1 MTAHWFM
8 PAKVFSVMLI
18 GAAVALQSTCA
29 LWAADAPQEEQAA
42 KPQMPRAVNAADPAV
57 RAILG
62 SQPSSPAQCVQAAM
76 ALNTLGEIELAR
88 WFLKQAIDA
97 NLQQEQLAA
106 LAQEFGSG
114 TFLAMASRTQLQ
126 PEGRQLGE
134 AVLEAANRRWRDPQL
149 VDSLIRQLSDP
160 AEQKR
165 ADALR
170 GLLRAGPA
178 AAGALVD
185 ALADP
190 ARATDRPVL
199 RGALMHFGDDAVE
212 PLVALLDQSDPA
224 LQALAA
230 HMLVLLKADRAAL
243 ELLAVGYDPAAE
255 PQVQKA
261 ALEAFRQ
268 LARHA
273 PTALEASRLL
283 CEKAQQYFDG
293 KVPVR
298 GDVLGRVELWRWD
311 AATKKCVMEIFATED
326 AARYLAAR
334 LARKAAAISPGNRQ
348 AQLLRLATMFEL
360 AAYENQLKPLPEPAL
375 LEMAAGKSIEELQAV
390 LAWTMETGH
399 PAAAT
404 VAAQAIGMLAGKAR
418 AAGTAEATLGQQ
430 LIHYGSQPTPL
441 VMALRYPDR
450 RLRITAAET
459 VVRLQP
465 DRPFAGASYLPE
477 TLAFFAGYSGVRRVL
492 SAAPSVTLAH
502 DNAAWLVK
510 DGMHVDIATSGRD
523 ALQRLLACPD
533 YELVLIDACIDQPG
547 LDHLMQQLRRD
558 PRTADLRVGIVAR
571 ADHFQAAER
580 TASQYPLTAD
590 LVRTHNEADF
600 RHQIA
605 RVTTMGQR
613 EFVDHQLRQQQALKA
628 LELLAQLASQRR
640 SLFDPKQVEPAVLA
654 AMGNPAS
661 RQAAIAVAE
670 LMPTRQSQVALV
682 ELASR
687 LEEPLAARQ
696 SAARAFTRSAQRH
709 GILLTSAEIYRQ
721 YERYN
726 QSADLDAETQKV
738 LGALLDAIEA
748 PTEHLRTAAAGRTQ

>member
-1 MTAHWFM
+1 MTGRWFM
-8 PAKVFSVMLI
+8 PAKVFAVMLI
-18 GAAVALQSTCA
+18 GAAIALQSACA
-29 LWAADAPQEEQAA
+29 LWAAEAPQDDQAA
-42 KPQMPRAVNAADPAV
+42 RPQMPRAVNAADPAV

-62 SQPSSPAQCVQAAM
+62 AQPSSPAQCVQAAM
-76 ALNTLGEIELAR
+76 SLNSLGEIDLAR
-88 WFLKQAIDA
+88 WFLKQVIDA
-97 NLQQEQLAA
+97 NLQPEQLAT

-114 TFLAMASRTQLQ
+114 TFMAMASRAQLQ
-126 PEGRQLGE
+126 PEGLQLAE

-149 VDSLIRQLSDP
+149 VSTLIGQLSDP
-160 AEQKR
+160 VPQKR
-165 ADALR
+165 EDAVR

-190 ARATDRPVL
+190 ARATDGPVL

-224 LQALAA
+224 LQTLAVR
-230 HMLVLLKADRAAL
+230 MLVMLKADRAAP
-243 ELLAVGYDPAAE
+243 ELLALCYDPAAE
-255 PQVQKA
+255 PPVQKA

-268 LARHA
+268 LARYT
-273 PTALEASRLL
+273 PTAVEASRLL
-283 CEKAQQYFDG
+283 CQKSRQYFDG
-293 KVPVR
+293 KIPVR

-311 AATKKCVMEIFATED
+311 PTARKCVRETVATED
-326 AARYLAAR
+326 AARYFAAR
-334 LARKAAAISPGNRQ
+334 LARKAGAISPGNRQ
-348 AQLLRLATMFEL
+348 AELLRLATMFEQ
-360 AAYENQLKPLPEPAL
+360 AAYQNQLKPVPAGAL
-375 LEMAAGKSIEELQAV
+375 LEMVVGKSIDELQAV
-390 LAWTMETGH
+390 MAWAMETGH

-404 VAAQAIGMLAGKAR
+404 VAAQAIGLLAGNAR
-418 AAGTAEATLGQQ
+418 AAGTAEATLNQQ
-430 LIHYGSQPTPL
+430 LLYHGSQPTPL

-459 VVRLQP
+459 IVLLQP
-465 DRPFAGASYLPE
+465 DRPFAGASYLTE

-492 SAAPSVTLAH
+492 SAAPSITLAH

-510 DGMHVDIATSGRD
+510 DGMRVDIATSGRD

-580 TASQYPLTAD
+580 SAAQHPLTVD
-590 LVRTHNEADF
+590 IVRTHNEADF
-600 RHQIA
+600 RHQIS
-605 RVTTMGQR
+605 RVITMGQR

-628 LELLAQLASQRR
+628 LELLSQLASR
-640 SLFDPKQVEPAVLA
+640 SRNLLDSKQVEAAVLA
-654 AMGNPAS
+654 AMANPAS

-670 LMPTRQSQVALV
+670 LTPTRQSQVALV

-696 SAARAFTRSAQRH
+696 AAAGAFTRSVQRH
-709 GILLTSAEIYRQ
+709 GLLLTSAEIYRQ
-721 YERYN
+721 YDRYN

-748 PTEHLRTAAAGRTQ
+748 PTEHLRTAAAGPTQ